1 MRDVFHRISAI
12 VSSRDETFD
21 GPEGHVLL
29 AAVLDIRYIQR
40 VDTCHTCVRS
50 KTELKG
56 LEIHLGPSKVLRDC
70 GGARGTPRL
79 RRPAGRYRPA
89 HDRLGSTDKKS
100 YQQNKLHRRLPI
112 FESRTSCTQTRRVPT
127 LSMLSLAS
135 SGTLI
140 APTFWPPLPHSLQT
154 P

>member
-1 MRDVFHRISAI
+1 MRDVVHRISAI
-12 VSSRDETFD
+12 VSSRDETFG

-40 VDTCHTCVRS
+40 VDTSHTCVRS

-56 LEIHLGPSKVLRDC
+56 LDLGPSKELRDC
-70 GGARGTPRL
+70 GGARGAPRL
-79 RRPAGRYRPA
+79 RRLAGRYRPA
-89 HDRLGSTDKKS
+89 HDRLRSTDKKS

-127 LSMLSLAS
+127 LPMLSLAS

-140 APTFWPPLPHSLQT
+140 APTLWPPLPHSLQT